1 MGILDDGTVVGI
13 PEKAAPDMVKNFI
26 KVISNPTLFSP
37 TIYLV
42 PEIIKYDESHTI
54 IHVHIPP
61 SAEVHSFKKVIY
73 DRVDDADVKITSTS
87 AIAQMYIRK
96 QNIFTEKKIYP
107 YAKMEDLR
115 LDLLPKIRI
124 MAQNHAGGQ
133 HPWTTMD
140 DQELLKSA
148 GLYGRDIVTGE
159 EGFNLAAIMLL
170 GKDDVI
176 LNVAPTYV
184 TDALVRK
191 VNVDRY
197 DDREIIKTNL
207 IESYSQLLDFGRKN
221 LPDKFFLEP
230 NPKNPLIASFFRN
243 IGYADQLGSGV
254 RKLFKYS
261 KYYSGKDPLFVE
273 DDVFRIIVPLDDA
286 YSFDYGIEAG
296 SSKVIESNN
305 ADKMPI
311 NADKMPINAGKTLVN
326 SLSAQQNS
334 IIQFAKETGSIKS
347 RQVEELLGV
356 KQRRAR
362 RILGELV
369 NMGILER
376 QGAYK
381 STVYVLKN

>member
-1 MGILDDGTVVGI
+1 
-13 PEKAAPDMVKNFI
+13 
-26 KVISNPTLFSP
+26 
-37 TIYLV
+37 
-42 PEIIKYDESHTI
+42 
-54 IHVHIPP
+54 
-61 SAEVHSFKKVIY
+61 
-73 DRVDDADVKITSTS
+73 
-87 AIAQMYIRK
+87 MYVENANRATK
-96 QNIFTEKKIYP
+96 
-107 YAKMEDLR
+107 
-115 LDLLPKIRI
+115 
-124 MAQNHAGGQ
+124 
-133 HPWTTMD
+133 
-140 DQELLKSA
+140 
-148 GLYGRDIVTGE
+148 
-159 EGFNLAAIMLL
+159 EGFI
-170 GKDDVI
+170 
-176 LNVAPTYV
+176 T
-184 TDALVRK
+184 
-191 VNVDRY
+191 VD
-197 DDREIIKTNL
+197 N
-207 IESYSQLLDFGRKN
+207 
-221 LPDKFFLEP
+221 LEP

-296 SSKVIESNN
+296 SSKVIEINN

-311 NADKMPINAGKTLVN
+311 NADKTPVN

>member
-1 MGILDDGTVVGI
+1 
-13 PEKAAPDMVKNFI
+13 
-26 KVISNPTLFSP
+26 
-37 TIYLV
+37 
-42 PEIIKYDESHTI
+42 
-54 IHVHIPP
+54 
-61 SAEVHSFKKVIY
+61 
-73 DRVDDADVKITSTS
+73 
-87 AIAQMYIRK
+87 
-96 QNIFTEKKIYP
+96 
-107 YAKMEDLR
+107 MENANR
-115 LDLLPKIRI
+115 ATK
-124 MAQNHAGGQ
+124 
-133 HPWTTMD
+133 
-140 DQELLKSA
+140 
-148 GLYGRDIVTGE
+148 
-159 EGFNLAAIMLL
+159 EGFI
-170 GKDDVI
+170 
-176 LNVAPTYV
+176 T
-184 TDALVRK
+184 
-191 VNVDRY
+191 VD
-197 DDREIIKTNL
+197 N
-207 IESYSQLLDFGRKN
+207 
-221 LPDKFFLEP
+221 LEP

-254 RKLFKYS
+254 RKLFKYC
-261 KYYSGKDPLFVE
+261 KFYSGKDPLFVE

-311 NADKMPINAGKTLVN
+311 NVDKMPINAGKTLVN